1 MYRSRTQTDPDRF
14 VVQDSY
20 FPVWHGG
27 SVMLYQEAHVPDSM
41 LSEVEL
47 EDWVVFEHG
56 KCWEDICHAILEA
69 HDLVYIVDWSIY
81 HKVKLVREPTKPL
94 PSSGLQ
100 VLLLVWDDKTSH
112 SKFGINTSGVMQTHD
127 EETRKFFKHSSV
139 RCLRSPRYASSK
151 LSIFKQQ
158 ACFMLWF
165 SSFPRF
171 CHFFSVV
178 GTLFTHHQKCV
189 IVDTQAHGNNRKIT
203 TFIGGLV
210 LCDGRYDTLEHRI
223 LRDIDTV
230 YQDDYHKGREN
241 SGFGWREWLWKIHC
255 DITFAEVL

>member
-1 MYRSRTQTDPDRF
+1 M
-14 VVQDSY
+14 
-20 FPVWHGG
+20 
-27 SVMLYQEAHVPDSM
+27 MKK
-41 LSEVEL
+41 L
-47 EDWVVFEHG
+47 E
-56 KCWEDICHAILEA
+56 
-69 HDLVYIVDWSIY
+69 S
-81 HKVKLVREPTKPL
+81 
-94 PSSGLQ
+94 
-100 VLLLVWDDKTSH
+100 
-112 SKFGINTSGVMQTHD
+112 
-127 EETRKFFKHSSV
+127 
-139 RCLRSPRYASSK
+139 
-151 LSIFKQQ
+151 
-158 ACFMLWF
+158 F
-165 SSFPRF
+165 SSIRQLDVCGHQDMPA
-171 CHFFSVV
+171 VV